1 MATSLALPPPE
12 SIEAVIFDAGGVL
25 VLPDAMF
32 GQLALRTL
40 DHESRLEDW
49 PRAYYSANLLLDS
62 LELPDWGGTRRA
74 MASAVGVPD
83 DQLEA
88 AVPLIEQLIA
98 SAPWVPVD
106 GAVDLLWSL
115 AAAGYKLAVVS
126 NAFGTV
132 ERQLQELGVCSVGGA
147 GIPRVGVV
155 IDSRV
160 VGVEKPDARIFQL
173 ALDALGVEA
182 SRSVYVGDTVKF
194 DVLGAEGAGLH
205 PVHYDPYH
213 LCRGEHGHVAALTE
227 LGEWFAPATG
237 TTAGDGDAKPD

>member
-1 MATSLALPPPE
+1 
-12 SIEAVIFDAGGVL
+12 
-25 VLPDAMF
+25 MF

-62 LELPDWGGTRRA
+62 LDLPDWGGMRRA
-74 MASAVGVPD
+74 IASTVGVPD
-83 DQLEA
+83 DQLDA

-106 GAVDLLWSL
+106 GAIDLLWSL
-115 AAAGYKLAVVS
+115 AGAGYKLAVVS

-132 ERQLQELGVCSVGGA
+132 ERQLQDLGVCSVAGD
-147 GIPRVGVV
+147 GIPRVGAV

-160 VGVEKPDARIFQL
+160 VGVEKPDPRIFQL

-194 DVLGAEGAGLH
+194 DVSGAEGAGLH
-205 PVHYDPYH
+205 PVHFDPFQ
-213 LCRGEHGHVAALTE
+213 LCSGVHSHISALPE
-227 LGEWFAPATG
+227 LGAWYVPVNEPTDD
-237 TTAGDGDAKPD
+237 AGRAETM